1 MHEKYAR
8 DGLAVVSVRVDGG
21 TGRTAAMRSKA
32 LDFLTEQHAAF
43 TNLWLDEDMDLWTGK
58 LDATPPIVFVI
69 GRDGRLAGKV
79 EGAGK
84 DDEVEKLVQ
93 GLLKK

>member
-1 MHEKYAR
+1 MHEKYAK

-21 TGRTAAMRSKA
+21 TGRTEKQRADA
-32 LDFLTEQHAAF
+32 LKFLTEQHAAF
-43 TNLWLDEDMDLWTGK
+43 TNLWLDEDMELWSGK

-84 DDEVEKLVQ
+84 DDEIEKLVQ
-93 GLLKK
+93 GLLNR